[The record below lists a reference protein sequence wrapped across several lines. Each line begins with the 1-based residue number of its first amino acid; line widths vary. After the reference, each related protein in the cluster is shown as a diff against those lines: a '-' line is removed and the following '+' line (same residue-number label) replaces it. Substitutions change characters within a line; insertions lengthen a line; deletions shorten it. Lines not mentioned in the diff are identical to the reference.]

1 MPDQPSQEEIDRL
14 MKALGAEAAAAGP
27 APAPTT
33 GRFALDPFPPAP
45 AAPAS
50 EAGLEMLDDV
60 EVSVRVELGSSR
72 LEVREILKLGP
83 GSVVALDT
91 LTSEPV
97 NVYVNDRL
105 VARGEVL
112 VVDDNFAVKITEV
125 VPPPKTP

>member
-14 MKALGAEAAAAGP
+14 MKALGAEAAAAP
-27 APAPTT
+27 APAPST
-33 GRFALDPFPPAP
+33 GRFTLDPLPPSP
-45 AAPAS
+45 GMPPS

-60 EVSVRVELGSSR
+60 EVSVRVELGSSK
-72 LEVREILKLGP
+72 LEVQEILKLGP

-97 NVYVNDRL
+97 NIYVNDRL

-125 VPPPKTP
+125 VPPSKPS